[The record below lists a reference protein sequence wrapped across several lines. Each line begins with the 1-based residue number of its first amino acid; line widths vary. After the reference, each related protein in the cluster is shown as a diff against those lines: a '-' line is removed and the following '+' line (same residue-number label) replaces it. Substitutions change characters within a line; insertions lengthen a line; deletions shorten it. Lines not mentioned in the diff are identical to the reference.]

1 MSLLQ
6 SVAERGRNY
15 IQLCELSSTGYY
27 AALMTSTA
35 AIPREPVPSHGR
47 PAVRVRNGGNVAAVH
62 DQLRSAILRGE
73 LPPGEV
79 RSQLQLASRL
89 GVGRTP
95 LREALRLL
103 QHEGLVLAQP
113 NRRVRIAEFSI
124 PDVEE
129 LYVIRICLESVA
141 IRTTVPLLS
150 PEDFADL
157 EGLMAQMDH
166 YAERKDFE
174 RLEAP
179 HRQFHARLTSGI
191 GPRASQLMAQ
201 ASDHA
206 ARYRRA
212 YSSAIPEMWGTQQ
225 SDHRAILDAAEAS
238 DIGAAGT
245 VLAHHFARTARGVIR
260 ELDPDHVPTKL
271 ETTVS
276 LLSLNERDD
285 GPSVRAV

>member
-1 MSLLQ
+1 MHS
-6 SVAERGRNY
+6 SVALPENEQTLRN
-15 IQLCELSSTGYY
+15 
-27 AALMTSTA
+27 
-35 AIPREPVPSHGR
+35 GR
-47 PAVRVRNGGNVAAVH
+47 PTVRVRDGGNVAAVH

-79 RSQLQLASRL
+79 RSQLQLAARL

-113 NRRVRIAEFSI
+113 NRRIRIAEFSI

-174 RLEAP
+174 RLEVP
-179 HRQFHARLTSGI
+179 HRRFHARLTSGI
-191 GPRASQLMAQ
+191 GPRASQIMTQ

-212 YSSAIPEMWGTQQ
+212 YNIAIPEMWGTQQ
-225 SDHRAILDAAEAS
+225 SDHRAILDAAEGS

-245 VLAHHFARTARGVIR
+245 VLAGHFARTARGVIH

-276 LLSLNERDD
+276 LLSMSDPD
-285 GPSVRAV
+285 AVRQLQAPLRRG